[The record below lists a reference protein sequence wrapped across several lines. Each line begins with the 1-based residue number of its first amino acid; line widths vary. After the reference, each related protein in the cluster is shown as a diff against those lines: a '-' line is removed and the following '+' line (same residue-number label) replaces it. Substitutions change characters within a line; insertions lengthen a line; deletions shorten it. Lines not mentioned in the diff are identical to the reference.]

1 MLNLFSVTV
10 RRAAGVLL
18 LFALFGLPCRGQ
30 ELKPIA
36 LPKPQMTGGKPLM
49 EALSLRQTARE
60 FGSEKLSP
68 QMLSNLLWAA
78 FGVNR
83 AQGPLGRPGRTAPSA
98 VNAQEIDIYV
108 ALPEGL
114 YVYDG
119 VAQQLK
125 PALAGDFRAQAGRG
139 EPQAAAKLIYVSDYS
154 KLSMAQGEMLAA
166 FTNADVGFIAQ
177 NVYLFC
183 ASEGLAAHFQTPD
196 RDALTKALSLKPQQ
210 HALYVQTVGYP
221 VTR

>member
-1 MLNLFSVTV
+1 MHKLFVFL
-10 RRAAGVLL
+10 RRVAVVSI
-18 LFALFGLPCRGQ
+18 LFALLGEPCRAQ

-36 LPKPQMTGGKPLM
+36 LPKPQTQGGKPLM
-49 EALSLRQTARE
+49 DVLNARQTARS
-60 FGSEKLSP
+60 FGPEKLS
-68 QMLSNLLWAA
+68 QQTLSNLLWAA

-98 VNAQEIDIYV
+98 VNAQEIDLYV

-114 YVYDG
+114 YIYDG
-119 VAQQLK
+119 PGNQLK
-125 PALAGDFRAQAGRG
+125 PALAGDFRTQAGRG
-139 EPQAAAKLIYVSDYS
+139 EPQAALKLIYVSDYS

-183 ASEGLAAHFQTPD
+183 ASEGLASHFQTPD
-196 RDALTKALSLKPQQ
+196 RESLGKALQLKPQQ
-210 HALYVQTVGYP
+210 HALFVQTVGYP
-221 VTR
+221 AR